1 MVLFYQ
7 GGPIFIM
14 LALFL
19 SECAYFYQ
27 DVSIIIRV
35 RLFLLMV
42 YFDESGPIFIRV
54 GLFLS
59 EFAYFYQGG
68 PIFYQNGPIFIRMGL
83 FLSGWVYFIRAGLR
97 NKVQYCSFIKFKIKA
112 VAGKKFLKYT
122 PMEVSKKNLNGL

>member
-1 MVLFYQ
+1 M
-7 GGPIFIM
+7 
-14 LALFL
+14 
-19 SECAYFYQ
+19 
-27 DVSIIIRV
+27 

-83 FLSGWVYFIRAGLR
+83 FLSGWVYFIMAGLR
-97 NKVQYCSFIKFKIKA
+97 NKVQYCSFIKF
-112 VAGKKFLKYT
+112 
-122 PMEVSKKNLNGL
+122 